1 MAVRE
6 PQGRQRSSVEIPVVA
21 TSEPGQVCARLNGEL
36 DISTVAAARDRVAE
50 LTHRASDL
58 VLDLRGLRFI
68 DSTGLQFLLR
78 LAAESTQDGWNLS
91 VMPGQSAV
99 QRIFQLTDTAEHLP
113 FRDRP
118 EI

>member
-1 MAVRE
+1 
-6 PQGRQRSSVEIPVVA
+6 
-21 TSEPGQVCARLNGEL
+21 
-36 DISTVAAARDRVAE
+36 
-50 LTHRASDL
+50 
-58 VLDLRGLRFI
+58 LRFI

-91 VMPGQSAV
+91 VIPGQSAV